1 VNSQQRIPVRRDPGG
16 EFMLRLAAG
25 AGPDRHR
32 GPVAAATGTLCAAI
46 AIVERWL
53 WPDVSLA
60 LAYAIPISLAAYVF
74 GLRGGVLSVVA
85 VLVAASHHV
94 IEFSEPAHAH

>member
-1 VNSQQRIPVRRDPGG
+1 
-16 EFMLRLAAG
+16 MLRLAAAG
-25 AGPDRHR
+25 AGLDRHR
-32 GPVAAATGTLCAAI
+32 GPVAAATVALCAAI

-74 GLRGGVLSVVA
+74 GLRIGGVLSVVELLALLPVQLSA
-85 VLVAASHHV
+85 VLRVRGASHDV
-94 IEFSEPAHAH
+94 TEFSEAAHAH

>member
-1 VNSQQRIPVRRDPGG
+1 
-16 EFMLRLAAG
+16 MLRLAAAG
-25 AGPDRHR
+25 AGLDRHR
-32 GPVAAATGTLCAAI
+32 GPVAAATVALCAAI

-74 GLRGGVLSVVA
+74 GLRIGGVLSVVELLAVQLSA
-85 VLVAASHHV
+85 VLRVRGASHDV
-94 IEFSEPAHAH
+94 TEFPEAAHAH